1 MKCVRYNNG
10 GDELNIPIS
19 ATQVMHIP
27 KTTHELSFSVP
38 KKCTMVSGS
47 NNKRVGCYCIIV
59 SDGKWYN
66 MTCLTHFMLLKFV
79 WTVLIEWS
87 WWEQKICNKC
97 HNTILL
103 QFPATYCFLAVA
115 SFFQINAQLLLCFS
129 WNQGVV
135 LISNLK
141 K

>member
-1 MKCVRYNNG
+1 MKCVRYNYG
-10 GDELNIPIS
+10 DDELNIPIS

-79 WTVLIEWS
+79 
-87 WWEQKICNKC
+87 
-97 HNTILL
+97 
-103 QFPATYCFLAVA
+103 
-115 SFFQINAQLLLCFS
+115 
-129 WNQGVV
+129 
-135 LISNLK
+135 
-141 K
+141 